1 MIRKAHESDLNK
13 IYLLCEQYD
22 KNFSKLFNLEIEL
35 NNSYSILLV
44 DEIENNIISFL
55 YAQDF
60 EDNYDILFFIVDKN
74 YQKKGYG
81 TKLLKFFVDNYIIN
95 NQTVTLEVSVDN
107 KSAIK
112 LYEKFNFK
120 KINIRKGYYNGIDA
134 IVLRRE

>member
-1 MIRKAHESDLNK
+1 MIRKVKESDLDK

-22 KNFSKLFNLEIEL
+22 KNYSRLNNLEDEI

-44 DEIENNIISFL
+44 DEKDNNIISFL
-55 YAQDF
+55 FAQDF
-60 EDNYDILFFIVDKN
+60 KDNYDILFFIVDKR
-74 YQKKGYG
+74 YQNKGYG

-107 KSAIK
+107 KYAIK

-120 KINIRKGYYNGIDA
+120 RINIRKGYYNGIDA

>member
-1 MIRKAHESDLNK
+1 MIRKAKESDLNK
-13 IYLLCEQYD
+13 IYILCEQYD
-22 KNFSKLFNLEIEL
+22 KNYSKLNNLEDEI

-44 DEIENNIISFL
+44 DEIDNNIISFL

-60 EDNYDILFFIVDKN
+60 KDNYDILFFIVDKS
-74 YQKKGYG
+74 YQNKGYG

-95 NQTVTLEVSVDN
+95 NQTVTLEVSVEN
-107 KSAIK
+107 EYAIK

-120 KINIRKGYYNGIDA
+120 RINIRKGYYNGIDA